1 MLQYCTSNSPGSS
14 TADIG
19 QGMEFW
25 TLLREFPWAA
35 TPPLLL
41 SELSWTSPAIEM
53 YTAAIAAADTI
64 AAPSPPFHSGRPSM
78 QEQIHR
84 RRRTDGFFCAS
95 DGQTIEN
102 VAMEGDGKEGY
113 IATWAKATLNFLIN
127 LIKKV

>member
-84 RRRTDGFFCAS
+84 RRRTDGFFAPPT
-95 DGQTIEN
+95 D
-102 VAMEGDGKEGY
+102 KP
-113 IATWAKATLNFLIN
+113 
-127 LIKKV
+127 